1 MSVEGEVQASGRG
14 ARLNSKMVVI
24 FPMFIAT
31 LSLLTSVYN
40 GYLNNKFVELIQQN
54 LTRGEY
60 IRTCKDIIDSYFLI
74 KLKAAALAAAAE
86 RERAGRMTDITAYEA
101 DAANAASHFGAL
113 GTYLANFQDDA
124 ARERYT
130 YLAWELVRIAKVAR
144 DTPPAAV
151 DQLFEKADGMFAQM
165 NNDCIQTAKS
175 KI

>member
-1 MSVEGEVQASGRG
+1 MNGPTET
-14 ARLNSKMVVI
+14 NSKLRIVVVI

-31 LSLLTSVYN
+31 LSLLTAIYN
-40 GYLNNKFVELIQQN
+40 GYLNNKFVTLIQQN
-54 LTRGEY
+54 VTRGEY

-86 RERAGRMTDITAYEA
+86 RARAGRATDITAYEA
-101 DAANAASHFGAL
+101 EAANAASHFGAL

-130 YLAWELVRIAKVAR
+130 YLAWELLSIVKEAR
-144 DTPPAAV
+144 DTEPAKV
-151 DQLFEKADGMFAQM
+151 DKLFEKADGMFARM
-165 NNDCIQTAKS
+165 NDDCIQTAKS